1 MGRNSDMSHNVSDSP
16 LANLAAR
23 AIQEEFNDYH
33 AQFKRITRRARLRFC
48 NRDWQGMRS
57 DSAERLDLYRQA
69 VNRIETNIR
78 ASLADRVQDRMVWV
92 SLKAV
97 YSGLIVNQNDWELAE
112 TFFNSVTRRVF
123 ATVGVDPQIEFVD
136 TDFDTPPSKAGS
148 LVYRSYGADQ
158 PISELIQRICEDYR
172 FQVGFRDLPGDSAWV
187 AERLESKMISES
199 SQVQSIDMINQVFH
213 RGMGAY
219 LIGRLNARHQYIP
232 LVIALHITGEGIQV
246 DAVLL
251 DEDSVSILFSFTHS
265 YFHVEP
271 QRPYDLVRFLKTIMP
286 RKRIAEIYSSIGYN
300 KHGKTELYRNL
311 LKHTA
316 TCGDVQFHS
325 SPGKAGMVMIV
336 FNLPDYDL
344 VFKLIRD
351 RFRNPKNTTRREVMD
366 KYEYVF
372 MHDRAGRLLDAQSFE
387 YLEFDRCWFSD
398 ELLDELQREAAQA
411 VVVADDHII
420 IKHVYVER
428 QVIPL
433 DLYLRQADAA
443 AAQDAVLDYG
453 RAIKDMAVSNI
464 FPGDMLLKNFGVTRH
479 GRVVFYDYDEICPLL
494 NCNFRKMPQ
503 AASHP
508 DEFESEPWFYVD
520 ENDVFPEEFQRF
532 IGLPDYLDNVFR
544 QHHSDLY
551 DPEFWRRAQDAV
563 RVGDYPHIFPYDES
577 KRRP

>member
-1 MGRNSDMSHNVSDSP
+1 
-16 LANLAAR
+16 
-23 AIQEEFNDYH
+23 
-33 AQFKRITRRARLRFC
+33 
-48 NRDWQGMRS
+48 MR
-57 DSAERLDLYRQA
+57 
-69 VNRIETNIR
+69 
-78 ASLADRVQDRMVWV
+78 
-92 SLKAV
+92 
-97 YSGLIVNQNDWELAE
+97 
-112 TFFNSVTRRVF
+112 
-123 ATVGVDPQIEFVD
+123 
-136 TDFDTPPSKAGS
+136 
-148 LVYRSYGADQ
+148 
-158 PISELIQRICEDYR
+158 
-172 FQVGFRDLPGDSAWV
+172 GDSVWA
-187 AERLESKMISES
+187 AGQIKSRMRSES
-199 SQVQSIDMINQVFH
+199 SAVQRIDMINQVFH

-219 LIGRLNARHQYIP
+219 LIGRLNVRHHYTP
-232 LVIALHITGEGIQV
+232 LVIALHNTREGIQV

-251 DEDSVSILFSFTHS
+251 DADSVSILFSFTRS

-271 QRPYDLVRFLKTIMP
+271 QRPYDLVRFIKTIIP

-300 KHGKTELYRNL
+300 KHGKTELYRDL
-311 LKHTA
+311 IKHTA
-316 TCGDVQFHS
+316 TCGDAQFHS

-372 MHDRAGRLLDAQSFE
+372 MHDRAGRLLEAQSFE

-411 VVVADDHII
+411 VVVRGDQII

-433 DLYLRQADAA
+433 DLYLRQTNETAARDAI
-443 AAQDAVLDYG
+443 LDYG

-494 NCNFRKMPQ
+494 SCNFRTIPRAWTQ
-503 AASHP
+503 A

-520 ENDVFPEEFQRF
+520 ENDVFPEEFMRF
-532 IGLPDYLDNVFR
+532 LGLPSRLADIFMEY
-544 QHHSDLY
+544 HSDLF
-551 DPEFWRRAQDAV
+551 DPEFWHRAQKAI
-563 RVGDYPHIFPYDES
+563 RAGEYPHIFPYDES